1 MSSVGSSLVPDPR
14 HLALIQASA
23 AGNELKVRQIIE
35 ETAWQTPMDRDAL
48 RQSLQRVAA
57 RGNFTLATLLVE
69 KGADVNIRR
78 ENEASALFKA
88 CEGGHEKLAQ
98 LLLDNGANT
107 EVKDRDGR
115 TALYKPAMRGH
126 LNICRLL
133 LERKANPDS
142 SDKEGRTVL
151 IHLAAEKPG
160 KWEKDMVDLLL
171 HYADIEA
178 KDDTRRTALIW
189 AAATGKAKLVDTLLS
204 GEKRADTSA
213 SNNRGRTALMFASEN
228 NHVEVVQRLLVAGA
242 DPRAVSDGGWTAL
255 HNAADKGHVHILE
268 LLLATDCN
276 VNSTLSNGM
285 TPLHWAAFNGHE
297 HVVKLILAKVDA
309 LGRPE
314 ADLAIKDTFDRT
326 PMLCA
331 AENYHSEIVQ
341 LLQPGRIGYRVPLPL
356 RCAMEGF
363 DATVWDFGGEGGAFR
378 DGKKQLHFKH
388 SVYDLL
394 YGWNVDTDKPKVPT
408 QVKNIKHQPAFRWIH
423 LPANN
428 IAWVET
434 LLAKSFIEGGLR
446 DHEEIEDFKALEK
459 CFSQEHRGHT
469 PHAHFMRPWSQRYA
483 VQHRIDKKPKPPSDS
498 LPLAE
503 PALEESAATL
513 IVTPPDAAP
522 PPTTRKPQPS
532 PVRDGTPKSDKKKK
546 TKGEVIQER
555 HAKKPKPANG
565 QNADKSGKQ
574 ARTVEKVKGGAPKVT
589 PEAPGSNGKIVLFMP
604 FLHYETDKSRRKM
617 AASIKLA
624 QNGQECPHTPSRDDL
639 LVQAYLRAKPPL
651 HPRRTL
657 DQFSYH
663 GIDTSQRDED
673 QVVYRYLRERGVH
686 PAIFMVDQLWVFILG
701 KELIVTCFPER
712 WEQPRNDPMMVL
724 DGIVEDMNAKTR
736 PPINS
741 VYDLALLITSR
752 CCGVFDRHKLD
763 NVDFQF
769 LDMFESSI
777 GKVTNQ
783 ETKLFSSFNIA
794 SAQAT
799 KWLRTHRRARGSRL
813 APGDNLKPGER
824 EQDYDSEPVFVDKL
838 LEIGTETK
846 LLAEIKDIK
855 DELRILDM
863 VLQSQLQVLPGL
875 ADHIVDELGGKTKPQ
890 GREIERRKR
899 EQLKLIEVH
908 IKDLERMKGQATS
921 VEASL
926 AHLLDLKQKHANAF
940 EARFARDQAQLT
952 AKQGQTILVFTIVTI
967 IFLPMSFIAA
977 FFAIPFAE
985 FSQSGNP
992 SLHLSFVARYMFPI
1006 GFAVSVPLIAIALAV
1021 DDVGIFIRKVRTW
1034 FSLHIF
1040 RRQDQYAEPTL
1051 EKTTRELV
1059 HLDPRVSN
1067 VEKSLFADEDGLN
1080 GTRSRN
1086 YGFGF
1091 VEEDFS
1097 PAGLR
1102 PRTRRGS
1109 EKITWAK
1116 ASFERVR
1123 GRISG
1128 DLERGRTGW

>member
-1 MSSVGSSLVPDPR
+1 MSSVGSSVVPDQR
-14 HLALIQASA
+14 HLSLIQASA
-23 AGNELKVRQIIE
+23 AGNEPKVRQILE
-35 ETAWQTPMDRDAL
+35 ETAWQSQMDRDAL

-57 RGNFTLATLLVE
+57 RGNLALAKLLVE
-69 KGADVNIRR
+69 HGADVNIRC
-78 ENEASALFKA
+78 ENETSALFKA

-98 LLLDNGANT
+98 LLLDHGART
-107 EVKDRDGR
+107 EARDRDGR

-126 LNICRLL
+126 LNICKLL
-133 LERKANPDS
+133 FERKADPDS
-142 SDKEGRTVL
+142 QDKEGRTVL

-160 KWEKDMVDLLL
+160 RWKRDMIELLL
-171 HYADIEA
+171 HYVDIEA

-189 AAATGKAKLVDTLLS
+189 AAATGKPEMVDILLS
-204 GEKRADTSA
+204 GEKKADTSA

-228 NHVEVVQRLLVAGA
+228 SHVEVVRRLLVAGA

-255 HNAADKGHVHILE
+255 HNAADRGHVHIIE

-285 TPLHWAAFNGHE
+285 TPLHWSAFNGHE
-297 HVVKLILAKVDA
+297 EAVKLLLAKVDTS
-309 LGRPE
+309 GRPE
-314 ADLAIKDTFDRT
+314 ADLALKDTFERN

-331 AENYHSEIVQ
+331 AENYHTGIVQ
-341 LLQPGRIGYRVPLPL
+341 LLQPGKIGYRVPRAL
-356 RCAMEGF
+356 RRAMDGF
-363 DATVWDFGGEGGAFR
+363 DATVVDFGGEGGAFR

-394 YGWNVDTDKPKVPT
+394 YGWNADTDKPKVPT
-408 QVKNIKHQPAFRWIH
+408 QVKNIRHQPAFRWIH

-434 LLAKSFIEGGLR
+434 LLAKSFIEGGHR
-446 DHEEIEDFKALEK
+446 DHDEIEDFKSLEK
-459 CFSQEHRGHT
+459 CFNQEHRGHT

-483 VQHRIDKKPKPPSDS
+483 VRQKADKKPKPHTD
-498 LPLAE
+498 PLALTK
-503 PALEESAATL
+503 PALEDSAATL
-513 IVTPPDAAP
+513 IVTSPDAE
-522 PPTTRKPQPS
+522 PPTLGKPQPS
-532 PVRDGTPKSDKKKK
+532 PVRESTPKSDKKKK
-546 TKGEVIQER
+546 TKGEAIQER
-555 HAKKPKPANG
+555 HAKKPRQASS
-565 QNADKSGKQ
+565 QNVEKNGKQ
-574 ARTVEKVKGGAPKVT
+574 SKIIEKVKGGAPKVT

-604 FLHYETDKSRRKM
+604 FLHYETDRNRRKM
-617 AASIKLA
+617 AAAIKLA
-624 QNGQECPHTPSRDDL
+624 QTGQECPHSPSRDDL

-673 QVVYRYLRERGVH
+673 QVVYRYLKERGVH

-712 WEQPRNDPMMVL
+712 WDQPRNDPMMVL

-813 APGDNLKPGER
+813 APGDRLKPGER

-863 VLQSQLQVLPGL
+863 VLQSQLHVLPGL
-875 ADHIVDELGGKTKPQ
+875 ADHIVDELGGRNSPQ

-908 IKDLERMKGQATS
+908 IKDLERMRGQATS

-985 FSQSGNP
+985 FSSTGSP
-992 SLHLSFVARYMFPI
+992 SLHLSFVAKYMFPI
-1006 GFAVSVPLIAIALAV
+1006 GFAVSVPLVAVALAV
-1021 DDVGIFIRKVRTW
+1021 DDVGIFIRKARNWLNV
-1034 FSLHIF
+1034 HVF
-1040 RRQDQYAEPTL
+1040 RRQIKYEDTIL
-1051 EKTTRELV
+1051 EKTTRELIEQP
-1059 HLDPRVSN
+1059 PRVSN
-1067 VEKSLFADEDGLN
+1067 VEKYTPADEGMNERPL
-1080 GTRSRN
+1080 RK
-1086 YGFGF
+1086 YGF
-1091 VEEDFS
+1091 EEQELS
-1097 PAGLR
+1097 PTGLR

-1109 EKITWAK
+1109 ETIAWAK
-1116 ASFERVR
+1116 ASFDRVR
-1123 GRISG
+1123 GRIG
-1128 DLERGRTGW
+1128 EDLERGRA

>member
-1 MSSVGSSLVPDPR
+1 MSSVGSSVPDQR

-23 AGNELKVRQIIE
+23 AGNEIKVRQIIE
-35 ETAWQTPMDRDAL
+35 ETPWQTQMDRDAL

-57 RGNFTLATLLVE
+57 RGNFALAKFLVE

-126 LNICRLL
+126 LNICKLL
-133 LERKANPDS
+133 LERRANPDS
-142 SDKEGRTVL
+142 PDKEGRTVL
-151 IHLAAEKPG
+151 VHLASEKLG
-160 KWEKDMVDLLL
+160 RWKKDMIELLL

-189 AAATGKAKLVDTLLS
+189 GAATGKAELVDILLS

-213 SNNRGRTALMFASEN
+213 SNNRGRTALMFASEH

-255 HNAADKGHVHILE
+255 HNAADNGHVHVLE
-268 LLLATDCN
+268 LLLETDCN

-297 HVVKLILAKVDA
+297 EAVKLILAKVDT

-314 ADLAIKDTFDRT
+314 ADLALKDTFDRT

-331 AENYHSEIVQ
+331 AENYHAQIVQ
-341 LLQPGRIGYRVPLPL
+341 LLQPGKIGYRVPLPL
-356 RCAMEGF
+356 RRAMEGF
-363 DATVWDFGGEGGAFR
+363 DATIVDFGGEGGAFR

-394 YGWNVDTDKPKVPT
+394 YGWNTDIDKPK
-408 QVKNIKHQPAFRWIH
+408 
-423 LPANN
+423 

-434 LLAKSFIEGGLR
+434 LLAKSFIEGGHR
-446 DHEEIEDFKALEK
+446 DHDEIEDFKALEK

-483 VQHRIDKKPKPPSDS
+483 VQHRPDKKPKPRPEPL
-498 LPLAE
+498 LPTE
-503 PALEESAATL
+503 PPLDESAATL
-513 IVTPPDAAP
+513 IVTPPDTAP
-522 PPTTRKPQPS
+522 PPAQRKPQSS
-532 PVRDGTPKSDKKKK
+532 PVRDSTPKSDKKKK
-546 TKGEVIQER
+546 TKGEAIQER
-555 HAKKPKPANG
+555 HARKPKQANG
-565 QNADKSGKQ
+565 QSADKNGKTSK
-574 ARTVEKVKGGAPKVT
+574 TVEKVRGGAPKVT

-617 AASIKLA
+617 AAAIKLA
-624 QNGQECPHTPSRDDL
+624 QNCQECPHTPSRDDL

-673 QVVYRYLRERGVH
+673 QVVYRYLKERGVH

-799 KWLRTHRRARGSRL
+799 KWLRTHRRARGTRL
-813 APGDNLKPGER
+813 APSDTLNPGER
-824 EQDYDSEPVFVDKL
+824 EQDYDSEPVFVDAL

-855 DELRILDM
+855 DELRILDA
-863 VLQSQLQVLPGL
+863 VLQSQLQVLPSL
-875 ADHIVDELGGKTKPQ
+875 ADHIAAELGGAKTNPPAA
-890 GREIERRKR
+890 RETDRRKR

-908 IKDLERMKGQATS
+908 IKDLDRMKGQATS

-967 IFLPMSFIAA
+967 IFLPLSFIAA
-977 FFAIPFAE
+977 FFAIPLAE
-985 FSQSGNP
+985 FAVKGESG
-992 SLHLSFVARYMFPI
+992 LRLGFVAKYMFPI

-1021 DDVGIFIRKVRTW
+1021 DDVGIFIRKARAC
-1034 FSLHIF
+1034 LG
-1040 RRQDQYAEPTL
+1040 
-1051 EKTTRELV
+1051 
-1059 HLDPRVSN
+1059 
-1067 VEKSLFADEDGLN
+1067 ADKD
-1080 GTRSRN
+1080 T
-1086 YGFGF
+1086 
-1091 VEEDFS
+1091 
-1097 PAGLR
+1097 
-1102 PRTRRGS
+1102 
-1109 EKITWAK
+1109 
-1116 ASFERVR
+1116 
-1123 GRISG
+1123 
-1128 DLERGRTGW
+1128 